1 MAGGGWHNTPR
12 SNKIFEDSKRKL
24 SKSTFHPFQEK
35 ERAATD
41 VQSKQQSV
49 HMHQRSVSHEPDSIM
64 GNSSNSIRSTRTHP
78 GPPALMRQTE
88 VIQRRSLSDEA
99 ILRRFTKDGS
109 QWTKAP
115 QQPES
120 IHFGMASKDTLMR
133 DIISL
138 QRSQRQDASLSGMTS
153 EVRRGDARFP
163 HQKNAV
169 SPGSKTGA
177 IKAEGCQ
184 DAEHTVNSHMGFPTS
199 LNCLRIKDVDTFLT
213 QKSDT
218 TSSDRFARLSDKNE
232 SFVYTNTTMGSPISE
247 DVLSSSPDFS
257 NRDYSLKL
265 QERQR
270 RKKQASSSDME
281 TTCRKA
287 NLLRQQQAELA
298 QKHAEKQQERA
309 ERQRSRVLLPIKL
322 GLMVR
327 SPEDTNVD
335 TNSTCTPRPPYVSI
349 CLYTLSY

>member
-1 MAGGGWHNTPR
+1 MP
-12 SNKIFEDSKRKL
+12 
-24 SKSTFHPFQEK
+24 
-35 ERAATD
+35 
-41 VQSKQQSV
+41 
-49 HMHQRSVSHEPDSIM
+49 QRSVSHEPDSIT
-64 GNSSNSIRSTRTHP
+64 GNSSNSIRLTLSHP

-99 ILRRFTKDGS
+99 ILRRITNDGS

-120 IHFGMASKDTLMR
+120 IHRGMASKDALMR

-153 EVRRGDARFP
+153 EVRKGDARFP
-163 HQKNAV
+163 KQKNAV
-169 SPGSKTGA
+169 SPGSKMGA

-199 LNCLRIKDVDTFLT
+199 LNCLRIKDVEHFLT
-213 QKSDT
+213 VAQKSDT

-232 SFVYTNTTMGSPISE
+232 SFVYTNTTTGSPNWE

-335 TNSTCTPRPPYVSI
+335 TNLTCTPRAPYVSI

>member
-1 MAGGGWHNTPR
+1 
-12 SNKIFEDSKRKL
+12 
-24 SKSTFHPFQEK
+24 
-35 ERAATD
+35 
-41 VQSKQQSV
+41 
-49 HMHQRSVSHEPDSIM
+49 
-64 GNSSNSIRSTRTHP
+64 
-78 GPPALMRQTE
+78 MRQTE

-99 ILRRFTKDGS
+99 ILRRFTNDGS

-120 IHFGMASKDTLMR
+120 IHRGMASKDTLMR

-153 EVRRGDARFP
+153 EVRKGDARF
-163 HQKNAV
+163 HKKNAV
-169 SPGSKTGA
+169 SPGSKMGA

-184 DAEHTVNSHMGFPTS
+184 DAEHAVNSHMGFPTS
-199 LNCLRIKDVDTFLT
+199 LNCLRIKDVEHILT
-213 QKSDT
+213 VAQKSDM

-232 SFVYTNTTMGSPISE
+232 SFVYTNTTMGSPILE

-270 RKKQASSSDME
+270 RKKQASSRDME

-287 NLLRQQQAELA
+287 NLLRQQQVELA

-327 SPEDTNVD
+327 SPEDTDVD
-335 TNSTCTPRPPYVSI
+335 TRLTCTPRPPMSPSVCTHSRTETKF
-349 CLYTLSY
+349 LKFSAF